1 MAHWHRCDS
10 APIGLGHFPVGS
22 NRSGLMWFWQ
32 RLDQALLLTGIT
44 DHRNGRSVSDAALT
58 TRLNVARTAK

>member
-1 MAHWHRCDS
+1 
-10 APIGLGHFPVGS
+10 
-22 NRSGLMWFWQ
+22 MWFWQ